1 LSFAAVLV
9 GGAGLAGA
17 GVLVLLLLLGRLL
30 RGLQSGL
37 FLKNLLNR
45 IRNLKTKP
53 KIKKTKQFGIL
64 VITIEET
71 IK

>member
-17 GVLVLLLLLGRLL
+17 SVLVLLLLLGRLL

-53 KIKKTKQFGIL
+53 KN
-64 VITIEET
+64 
-71 IK
+71 